1 MIGREAVGRGGD
13 DLMATDLTV
22 LLDDRA
28 GQLAH
33 MGEALGDAGVTIEG
47 ISATTSDGV
56 GIVHVLVDNA
66 MVAQNALILADIKVE
81 GEADA
86 VVVDLTA
93 EEAGKP
99 GTLGGLAGKLRT
111 AVLDVL
117 VAYLSARGQVAGVTN
132 GDDSAREV
140 LQA

>member
-1 MIGREAVGRGGD
+1 M
-13 DLMATDLTV
+13 
-22 LLDDRA
+22 
-28 GQLAH
+28 
-33 MGEALGDAGVTIEG
+33 IEG

-86 VVVDLTA
+86 VVIDLTA

-99 GTLGGLAGKLRT
+99 GTLGRLAGKVSM
-111 AVLDVL
+111 AGINVS
-117 VAYLSARGQVAGVTN
+117 VAYLATRDRVALVTN
-132 GDDSAREV
+132 DNERAREA